1 MIATN
6 QQVTLEQEIIG
17 GLFNNNNLLVK
28 AKEIIKPKMFNI
40 STHKAIYKAFID
52 MKAEGLEI
60 DLVNFLE
67 HYKDKAIKLGGIS
80 YITEVAASSPSEVNY
95 ESKLKILVENYKRE
109 LIKDK
114 IYQLQEKENLKEL
127 ISILEDTLKNIYECE
142 VTESIDI
149 CNEYEKYL
157 GWIYEDNKQTGY
169 KSGLFALDDAL
180 GNFQKGR
187 LITLFARSGI
197 GKSTAAIQIALNMAL
212 QRYKVM
218 YASGEMALHEVLGKM
233 AASKLNISYS
243 KIINKRLNENE
254 KDIISNFS
262 TKLLNNSFHISNET
276 NIHKLI
282 NEIKAYKLQYGLDV
296 IFIDYVN
303 KYTNGVDGYSLSEKI
318 GVITSML
325 KDLALKE
332 KICVVLL
339 AQCNRTADK
348 NTGDYMSDK
357 ITEADIQDSA
367 RIEQDSDQLIALYR
381 NKKLDDP
388 VTRQSMFNEG
398 KLDYGSKRADKNPYC
413 INMIICKNRH
423 GKRGTLA
430 FKWEGEYSR
439 INSF

>member
-40 STHKAIYKAFID
+40 SAHKAIYKAFID

-114 IYQLQEKENLKEL
+114 INQLQEEENLKEL

-157 GWIYEDNKQTGY
+157 GWIYEDNKQTGC

-197 GKSTAAIQIALNMAL
+197 GKSTVAIQIALNMAL

-233 AASKLNISYS
+233 AASQLDISYS

-262 TKLLNNSFHISNET
+262 AKLLNNSFHISNET
-276 NIHKLI
+276 NIYKLI

-303 KYTNGVDGYSLSEKI
+303 KYTNGVDGHSLSEKI
-318 GVITSML
+318 GIITSTL

>member
-1 MIATN
+1 MIPTN
-6 QQVTLEQEIIG
+6 QQVILEQEILG
-17 GLFNNNNLLVK
+17 GIFNNNNLLVK
-28 AKEIIKPKMFNI
+28 TKEIIKSNMFNI
-40 STHKAIYKAFID
+40 STHKSIYKAIIN

-60 DLVNFLE
+60 DLINFLE
-67 HYKDKAIKLGGIS
+67 HYKDKITDLGGIT
-80 YITEVAASSPSEVNY
+80 YVTEVASSSPSEANY
-95 ESKLKILVENYKRE
+95 ESKLRILVENYKRE

-114 IYQLQEKENLKEL
+114 IHQLEEKENLKEL
-127 ISILEDTLKNIYECE
+127 VSILEEILKNIYECE

-157 GWIYEDNKQTGY
+157 GWIYEADKEIGY
-169 KSGLFALDDAL
+169 RSGLVALDEAL
-180 GNFQKGR
+180 GNFQKRR
-187 LITLFARSGI
+187 LITFFARSGV
-197 GKSTAAIQIALNMAL
+197 GKSTVAIQIALNMAL

-218 YASGEMALHEVLGKM
+218 YASGEMAAYEVLGKM
-233 AASKLNISYS
+233 AASKLNIPYS
-243 KIINKRLNENE
+243 KIINKKLDENE
-254 KDIISNFS
+254 KDKISNLS

-276 NIHKLI
+276 NINKLI
-282 NEIKAYKLQYGLDV
+282 NEIKAYKLQYGLDI
-296 IFIDYVN
+296 IFVDYIN
-303 KYTNGVDGYSLSEKI
+303 KYTNGVEGHSLSEKI

-339 AQCNRTADK
+339 AQCNRSADK

-388 VTRQSMFNEG
+388 ITRQSMFNEG

-413 INMIICKNRH
+413 INMIVCKNRH

-430 FKWEGEYSR
+430 FKWDGEYSKV
-439 INSF
+439 NMF